1 VARTALAVGRDERPA
16 TGRDEHPAAGRD
28 DRPVVA
34 RTALAVGRGSPATLS
49 ALPLARSSL
58 ATAVPDAVE
67 TGRPGGVVSWT
78 AGGGFTSVGEGFT
91 SVAPRPGPFV
101 QRAVAIDE
109 MTVTPGVETTG
120 PAGSGATAGPAGQ
133 PGATGAD
140 GAGTDYEELAEQ
152 VYGKIRA
159 RLTTELLLDRERA
172 GMLVDG

>member
-1 VARTALAVGRDERPA
+1 L
-16 TGRDEHPAAGRD
+16 
-28 DRPVVA
+28 
-34 RTALAVGRGSPATLS
+34 
-49 ALPLARSSL
+49 
-58 ATAVPDAVE
+58 
-67 TGRPGGVVSWT
+67 
-78 AGGGFTSVGEGFT
+78 
-91 SVAPRPGPFV
+91 V

-109 MTVTPGVETTG
+109 MTVTPGGDAAG
-120 PAGSGATAGPAGQ
+120 PAGSGVTAGSAGQ

>member
-1 VARTALAVGRDERPA
+1 VGTAA
-16 TGRDEHPAAGRD
+16 
-28 DRPVVA
+28 
-34 RTALAVGRGSPATLS
+34 
-49 ALPLARSSL
+49 
-58 ATAVPDAVE
+58 PDAVE
-67 TGRPGGVVSWT
+67 TGRSSGAVSWT
-78 AGGGFTSVGEGFT
+78 AGEGFTSAGEGFT
-91 SVAPRPGPFV
+91 SAGEGFASVVPPPGPFV
-101 QRAVAIDE
+101 QRAVTIDE

-133 PGATGAD
+133 PGTTGAD